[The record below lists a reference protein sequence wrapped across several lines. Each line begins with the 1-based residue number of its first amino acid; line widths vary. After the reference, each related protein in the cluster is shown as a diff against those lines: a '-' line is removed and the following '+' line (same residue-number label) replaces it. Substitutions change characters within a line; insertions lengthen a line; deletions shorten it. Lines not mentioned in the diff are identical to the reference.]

1 LSDVLRDFVPF
12 LLYRIVAKSVRM
24 AGAEYA
30 DLDLGI
36 QDARVLIVLLHNPGI
51 RVGTLADLTCIEQ
64 SALSHQLRRLSKAKL
79 LTRERVEDDNR
90 SVAIRLSAKGH
101 RIAQRCYELAQM
113 HDEILLGDIPEDE
126 VELLRRTLR
135 QMYDNAN
142 EWADRDP
149 SLPAKQSGRDETK
162 LKRALR

>member
-1 LSDVLRDFVPF
+1 MSDVLGDFVPF
-12 LLYRIVAKSVRM
+12 LLYRIVAKGVRL
-24 AGAEYA
+24 ASEEYA

-51 RVGTLADLTCIEQ
+51 RVGMLAELTCIEQ

-79 LTRERVEDDNR
+79 LTRERVADDNR
-90 SVAIRLSAKGH
+90 SVAIKLTAKGL
-101 RIAQRCYELAQM
+101 RVAQRCYELARM
-113 HDEILLGDIPEDE
+113 HDEILLGDIPAEE
-126 VELLRRTLR
+126 VDLLRRTLR

-142 EWADRDP
+142 EWAERNPP
-149 SLPAKQSGRDETK
+149 SSVSSNGRDENR